1 MRTLNDVY
9 MIQVERYQTSFGN
22 ICCLPNDFEFIK
34 ALSLGKMYEEDLVLS
49 TIIPLFNKPH
59 KYVILDVGAHI
70 GSHSVIYSK
79 SIPNCEILSFEPQSV
94 LHKILTKNI
103 CDNDIRNCTIYNNAV
118 GHKLMQTNMIKSFH
132 QDGQEIL
139 IEYRNASC
147 GFNYGAIGLGEGGEN
162 VNMITIDSLDLKQCD
177 YIKIDVEGAEILV
190 LMGALNTINKFHP
203 AIFFEENG
211 LSVTDAMVKSMNI
224 DFEYDTPRNCLT
236 QLGYTVTK
244 VNHFNS
250 LATYS
255 AN

>member
-1 MRTLNDVY
+1 MTDVT
-9 MIQVERYQTSFGN
+9 RYQTNFGK
-22 ICCLPNDFEFIK
+22 ICCLPNDFEFVK
-34 ALSLGKMYEEDLVLS
+34 AMSLGKIYEEDLVLS
-49 TIIPLFNKPH
+49 TIIPLFNKPQ

-94 LHKILTKNI
+94 LHNILTKNI

-132 QDGQEIL
+132 EDGQEIL
-139 IEYRNASC
+139 IEYRNANC
-147 GFNYGAIGLGEGGEN
+147 GLNYGAIGLGEGGEN

-203 AIFFEENG
+203 MIFFEENG
-211 LSVTDAMVKSMNI
+211 LNVTDAMVKSMNI
-224 DFEYDTPRNCLT
+224 DFECDTPRNFLT

-244 VNHFNS
+244 VNHFNC

>member
-1 MRTLNDVY
+1 MTAIN
-9 MIQVERYQTSFGN
+9 RYQTNFGK
-22 ICCLPNDFEFIK
+22 ICCLPNDFEFVK
-34 ALSLGKMYEEDLVLS
+34 AMSLGKMYEEDLVLS
-49 TIIPLFNKPH
+49 TIIPLFNKPQ

-94 LHKILTKNI
+94 LHDILSKNI
-103 CDNDIRNCTIYNNAV
+103 CDNDIHNCTIYNNAV

-132 QDGQEIL
+132 EDGKETL

-147 GFNYGAIGLGEGGEN
+147 GLNYGAIGLGEGGEN

-203 AIFFEENG
+203 MIFFEENG
-211 LSVTDAMVKSMNI
+211 MTVTDAMVKSMNI
-224 DFEYDTPRNCLT
+224 DFDCDTPRNFLT

-244 VNHFNS
+244 VNHFNC
-250 LATYS
+250 LAIHS

>member
-1 MRTLNDVY
+1 MTDVT
-9 MIQVERYQTSFGN
+9 RYQTNFGK
-22 ICCLPNDFEFIK
+22 ICCLPNDFEFVK
-34 ALSLGKMYEEDLVLS
+34 AMSLGKIYEEDLVLS
-49 TIIPLFNKPH
+49 TIIPLFNKPQ

-94 LHKILTKNI
+94 LHNILTKNI

-132 QDGQEIL
+132 QDGKETL
-139 IEYRNASC
+139 IEYSNANC
-147 GFNYGAIGLGEGGEN
+147 GLNYGAIGLGEGGEN

-211 LSVTDAMVKSMNI
+211 LNVTDAMIKSMNI
-224 DFEYDTPRNCLT
+224 DFECDTPRNFLT

-244 VNHFNS
+244 VNYFNS
-250 LATYS
+250 LAIYS

>member
-1 MRTLNDVY
+1 MKKHNNIY
-9 MIQVERYQTSFGN
+9 MTAINRYQTNFGK
-22 ICCLPNDFEFIK
+22 ICCLPNDFEFVK
-34 ALSLGKMYEEDLVLS
+34 AMSLGKIYEEDLVLS
-49 TIIPLFNKPH
+49 TIIPLFNKPQ

-79 SIPNCEILSFEPQSV
+79 SIPNCEILSFEPQLV
-94 LHKILTKNI
+94 LHDILSKNI

-118 GHKLMQTNMIKSFH
+118 GHKSMQTNMIKSV
-132 QDGQEIL
+132 QEDGKEYT
-139 IEYRNASC
+139 IEYNNPNF

-190 LMGALNTINKFHP
+190 LMGAINTINKFHP

-211 LSVTDAMVKSMNI
+211 LTVTDAMVKSMNI
-224 DFEYDTPRNCLT
+224 DFVYDTPRNFLT
-236 QLGYTVTK
+236 QLGYTVTN
-244 VNHFNS
+244 VNYFNS
-250 LATYS
+250 LAIYS